1 MPFFRV
7 RTAFCGPPVIP
18 HCKDIRFRVI
28 AGYPDYGSSYH
39 FYGIVRRRTQ
49 KGCFLR
55 PFLPPVPS
63 SACAFVAVLAV
74 CSCFC
79 CLFLFLLFVSVS
91 ASAVRSRFRVC
102 FCPHHPL
109 SLLPSASASAVRFR
123 FCRPVSLLPSGFAF
137 AIRSRP
143 RRLFPLVPSA
153 SPALC
158 RATKKPAA
166 LLWPQAFRSRRF
178 SPLGSAIRLRARIRR
193 CRKFCSDWD

>member
-39 FYGIVRRRTQ
+39 FYGIVRRRPQ
-49 KGCFLR
+49 KGCFFR

-63 SACAFVAVLAV
+63 PAVRFCRPFPVRLVRLLLFLPSVPAFAV
-74 CSCFC
+74 CFCFC
-79 CLFLFLLFVSVS
+79 CLFLFLLLLFVPVSVS
-91 ASAVRSRFRVC
+91 VFV
-102 FCPHHPL
+102 PTI
-109 SLLPSASASAVRFR
+109 RFR
-123 FCRPVSLLPSGFAF
+123 FCRPLPLLPSGFAF

-166 LLWPQAFRSRRF
+166 ITGPQAFRSRRF
-178 SPLGSAIRLRARIRR
+178 SPSGSAIRLRARIRR

>member
-7 RTAFCGPPVIP
+7 RTAFSGPPVIP
-18 HCKDIRFRVI
+18 HCKDIRFHVI

-39 FYGIVRRRTQ
+39 FYGIVRRRPQ

-55 PFLPPVPS
+55 PLLPPVPS
-63 SACAFVAVLAV
+63 PAVR
-74 CSCFC
+74 FC
-79 CLFLFLLFVSVS
+79 RPFPVRLVRLLLFLPSVS
-91 ASAVRSRFRVC
+91 ASAVCSRFRVC

-109 SLLPSASASAVRFR
+109 P
-123 FCRPVSLLPSGFAF
+123 LLPSGFAF

-143 RRLFPLVPSA
+143 HRLFPLVPSA

-166 LLWPQAFRSRRF
+166 MTGPQAFRSRRF
-178 SPLGSAIRLRARIRR
+178 SPSGSAIRLRARIRR
-193 CRKFCSDWD
+193 CRKFCSDWG

>member
-39 FYGIVRRRTQ
+39 FYGIVRRRPQ

-91 ASAVRSRFRVC
+91 AVRSRFRVC

-109 SLLPSASASAVRFR
+109 PLLPSDPVPAV
-123 FCRPVSLLPSGFAF
+123 
-137 AIRSRP
+137 RSRP

-166 LLWPQAFRSRRF
+166 ITGPQAFRSRRF
-178 SPLGSAIRLRARIRR
+178 SPSGECYSASSTNTAL
-193 CRKFCSDWD
+193 S

>member
-7 RTAFCGPPVIP
+7 RTAFSGPPVIP
-18 HCKDIRFRVI
+18 HCKDIRFHVI

-123 FCRPVSLLPSGFAF
+123 FCRPVSLSPSGPVPAVFSRLCRPLLRPFAG
-137 AIRSRP
+137 RRKSLRP
-143 RRLFPLVPSA
+143 CYGRRLSGAGA
-153 SPALC
+153 SP
-158 RATKKPAA
+158 
-166 LLWPQAFRSRRF
+166 FRR
-178 SPLGSAIRLRARIRR
+178 SAIQLRARIRR

>member
-39 FYGIVRRRTQ
+39 FYGIVRRRSQ
-49 KGCFLR
+49 KGNFLR
-55 PFLPPVPS
+55 SFLPPVPS
-63 SACAFVAVLAV
+63 P
-74 CSCFC
+74 
-79 CLFLFLLFVSVS
+79 
-91 ASAVRSRFRVC
+91 AVR
-102 FCPHHPL
+102 FCRPFPVRL
-109 SLLPSASASAVRFR
+109 VRLLPSLPSVSASAVRFR
-123 FCRPVSLLPSGFAF
+123 FYRPIPFPPSGFAF
-137 AIRSRP
+137 AIRSSP

-166 LLWPQAFRSRRF
+166 ITGPQAFRSRRF
-178 SPLGSAIRLRARIRR
+178 SLSEKCYSASSTNTAL
-193 CRKFCSDWD
+193 S

>member
-39 FYGIVRRRTQ
+39 FYGIVRRRPQ

-55 PFLPPVPS
+55 LYLAAVPSPAVRFCRPFPVRLVRLLLFLPSVPAS
-63 SACAFVAVLAV
+63 AV
-74 CSCFC
+74 CFCFCFC
-79 CLFLFLLFVSVS
+79 CSVPFPCLFLSPPSAF
-91 ASAVRSRFRVC
+91 ASAVRSRFCR
-102 FCPHHPL
+102 PIP
-109 SLLPSASASAVRFR
+109 LLPSDPVPAV
-123 FCRPVSLLPSGFAF
+123 
-137 AIRSRP
+137 RSRP

-153 SPALC
+153 SPAFC

-166 LLWPQAFRSRRF
+166 MTGPQAFRSRRF

>member
-39 FYGIVRRRTQ
+39 FYGIVRRRPQ

-55 PFLPPVPS
+55 LYLAAVPSPAVRFCRPFPVRLVRLLLFLPSVP
-63 SACAFVAVLAV
+63 
-74 CSCFC
+74 
-79 CLFLFLLFVSVS
+79 

-109 SLLPSASASAVRFR
+109 PLLPSASASAVRFR
-123 FCRPVSLLPSGFAF
+123 FRRPVPSPPSFPACAVRFSGPLPGDEKACGHNRAAGFPEQALLPFGE
-137 AIRSRP
+137 RY
-143 RRLFPLVPSA
+143 SA
-153 SPALC
+153 SSTNTAL
-158 RATKKPAA
+158 
-166 LLWPQAFRSRRF
+166 S
-178 SPLGSAIRLRARIRR
+178 
-193 CRKFCSDWD
+193 

>member
-39 FYGIVRRRTQ
+39 FYGIVRRRSQ
-49 KGCFLR
+49 KGYFLR

-63 SACAFVAVLAV
+63 PAVRFCRPFPVRLVRLLLFLPSVPASAV
-74 CSCFC
+74 CFCFCFC
-79 CLFLFLLFVSVS
+79 CSVPFPCLFLS
-91 ASAVRSRFRVC
+91 
-102 FCPHHPL
+102 P
-109 SLLPSASASAVRFR
+109 PSAFASAVRF
-123 FCRPVSLLPSGFAF
+123 
-137 AIRSRP
+137 RP

-166 LLWPQAFRSRRF
+166 ITGPQAFRSRRF
-178 SPLGSAIRLRARIRR
+178 SLSEKCYSASSTNTAL
-193 CRKFCSDWD
+193 S

>member
-39 FYGIVRRRTQ
+39 FTESYAGGRRR
-49 KGCFLR
+49 GVFSAYIWR
-55 PFLPPVPS
+55 PFPLLPFVSVVPFRFGL
-63 SACAFVAVLAV
+63 CVCC
-74 CSCFC
+74 CSCR
-79 CLFLFLLFVSVS
+79 LFLLLLFVSVS

-109 SLLPSASASAVRFR
+109 SLLPSAFASAVR
-123 FCRPVSLLPSGFAF
+123 S
-137 AIRSRP
+137 RS

-166 LLWPQAFRSRRF
+166 ITGPQAFRSRRF
-178 SPLGSAIRLRARIRR
+178 SPSGECYSALSTNTAL
-193 CRKFCSDWD
+193 S

>member
-39 FYGIVRRRTQ
+39 FYGIVRRRSQ
-49 KGCFLR
+49 KGYFLR
-55 PFLPPVPS
+55 LYLPPVPS
-63 SACAFVAVLAV
+63 PAVR
-74 CSCFC
+74 FC
-79 CLFLFLLFVSVS
+79 RPFPVRLVRLLLFLPSVP

-123 FCRPVSLLPSGFAF
+123 FRHPVPSPPSFPACAVRFSGPLPGDEKACGPVMAAGFPEQALLPFGE
-137 AIRSRP
+137 RY
-143 RRLFPLVPSA
+143 SA
-153 SPALC
+153 SSTNTAL
-158 RATKKPAA
+158 
-166 LLWPQAFRSRRF
+166 S
-178 SPLGSAIRLRARIRR
+178 
-193 CRKFCSDWD
+193 

>member
-18 HCKDIRFRVI
+18 LCKDIRFHVI

-39 FYGIVRRRTQ
+39 FYGIVRRRPQ

-55 PFLPPVPS
+55 PRLPPVPS
-63 SACAFVAVLAV
+63 SAARSLSCRSFLPSLSGSACAFVAVLAV

-79 CLFLFLLFVSVS
+79 CLFLFLLLLFGPVSVS
-91 ASAVRSRFRVC
+91 VFV
-102 FCPHHPL
+102 PTI
-109 SLLPSASASAVRFR
+109 RFR
-123 FCRPVSLLPSGFAF
+123 FCHPLPLLPSDPVPAV
-137 AIRSRP
+137 RSRP

-166 LLWPQAFRSRRF
+166 ITGPQAFRSRRF
-178 SPLGSAIRLRARIRR
+178 SLSGSAIRLRARIRR

>member
-39 FYGIVRRRTQ
+39 FYGIVRRRPQ
-49 KGCFLR
+49 KGYFLR
-55 PFLPPVPS
+55 LYLPPVPS
-63 SACAFVAVLAV
+63 PAVR
-74 CSCFC
+74 FC
-79 CLFLFLLFVSVS
+79 RPFPVRLVRLLLFLPSVP

-123 FCRPVSLLPSGFAF
+123 FRHPVPSPPSFPACAVRFSGPLPGDEKACGHNRAAGFPEQALLPFGE
-137 AIRSRP
+137 RY
-143 RRLFPLVPSA
+143 SA
-153 SPALC
+153 SSTNTAL
-158 RATKKPAA
+158 
-166 LLWPQAFRSRRF
+166 S
-178 SPLGSAIRLRARIRR
+178 
-193 CRKFCSDWD
+193 

>member
-39 FYGIVRRRTQ
+39 FYGIVRRRPQ

-63 SACAFVAVLAV
+63 PAV
-74 CSCFC
+74 
-79 CLFLFLLFVSVS
+79 
-91 ASAVRSRFRVC
+91 
-102 FCPHHPL
+102 
-109 SLLPSASASAVRFR
+109 R
-123 FCRPVSLLPSGFAF
+123 FCRPFPVRLVRLLLFLPSVPASAVCFCFCFCCSVPFPCLFLSPPSAF
-137 AIRSRP
+137 ASAVRSRP

-166 LLWPQAFRSRRF
+166 ITGPQAFRSRRF
-178 SPLGSAIRLRARIRR
+178 SLSEKCYSASSTNTAL
-193 CRKFCSDWD
+193 S

>member
-39 FYGIVRRRTQ
+39 FYGIVRRRSQ
-49 KGCFLR
+49 KGDFLR
-55 PFLPPVPS
+55 PFLPS
-63 SACAFVAVLAV
+63 LSGSACAFVAVLAV

-79 CLFLFLLFVSVS
+79 CLFLFLLLLFVPVSVS
-91 ASAVRSRFRVC
+91 VFVPTIRFR
-102 FCPHHPL
+102 FCHPL
-109 SLLPSASASAVRFR
+109 SLLPSASASAV
-123 FCRPVSLLPSGFAF
+123 
-137 AIRSRP
+137 RSRP

-153 SPALC
+153 SPAFC

-166 LLWPQAFRSRRF
+166 ITGPQAFRSRRF
-178 SPLGSAIRLRARIRR
+178 SLSEKCYSASSTNTAL
-193 CRKFCSDWD
+193 S

>member
-7 RTAFCGPPVIP
+7 RTAFSGPPVIP
-18 HCKDIRFRVI
+18 HCKDIRFHVI

-39 FYGIVRRRTQ
+39 FYGIVRRRPQ

-55 PFLPPVPS
+55 PLLPPVPS
-63 SACAFVAVLAV
+63 PAVR
-74 CSCFC
+74 FC
-79 CLFLFLLFVSVS
+79 RPFPVRLVRLLLFLPSVS
-91 ASAVRSRFRVC
+91 ASAVCSRFRVC

-109 SLLPSASASAVRFR
+109 P
-123 FCRPVSLLPSGFAF
+123 LLPSGFAF

-143 RRLFPLVPSA
+143 HRLFPLVPSA

-166 LLWPQAFRSRRF
+166 MTGPQAFRSRRF
-178 SPLGSAIRLRARIRR
+178 SPSGSAIRLRARIRR

>member
-39 FYGIVRRRTQ
+39 FYGIVRRRPQ

-55 PFLPPVPS
+55 LYLAAVPS
-63 SACAFVAVLAV
+63 PAARSLFCRPFPLLPFVSAVPFRFGLCVCC
-74 CSCFC
+74 CSCR
-79 CLFLFLLFVSVS
+79 LFLLLLFGPVSVS
-91 ASAVRSRFRVC
+91 VFV
-102 FCPHHPL
+102 PTI
-109 SLLPSASASAVRFR
+109 RFR
-123 FCRPVSLLPSGFAF
+123 FCRPLPLLPSGFAF

-166 LLWPQAFRSRRF
+166 ITGPQAFRSRRF
-178 SPLGSAIRLRARIRR
+178 SPSGSAIRLRARIRR